1 MKKISAMIMVAAL
14 ALCLTGC
21 MGIIGA
27 LREAQQAVTD
37 NPRETS
43 TSELSVDTPSI
54 YMPGE
59 WDGNLYLN
67 ESLDL
72 SFALPRDWEN
82 REDQRFELQK
92 MAESSGADSFL
103 DLLCSSL
110 DGHYAMMLSVDFGDG
125 KTPIAEEEYL
135 DFVRAKPSNQ
145 EYDFYE
151 DGERQMGGK
160 TYRYI
165 RGTRD
170 SQDDTRHSEYMMLV
184 KQNGSDIVCFEFRWL
199 PVNENING
207 DQIGEMIRNNFGTF
221 LDGENL
227 LQTAAAK
234 KDTEKTIEI
243 PDCNMTFTY
252 DDDWVAVTPDTD
264 PYAPD
269 LIQMG
274 WDPDETAENQRLM
287 KEERHERL
295 MAINLVS
302 DYTVKL
308 VLEETL
314 TVPSEMDSLLNAS
327 DKDVALFSQA
337 LTKHVATLGYENT
350 SVSMY
355 EAESARYF
363 VVEFYS
369 EDQSLVSFF
378 TVQGGAALSIT
389 FYNSAADLREMVPGD
404 MAMEAL
410 DQFSYC

>member
-1 MKKISAMIMVAAL
+1 MVAAL

-160 TYRYI
+160 TYR
-165 RGTRD
+165 
-170 SQDDTRHSEYMMLV
+170 
-184 KQNGSDIVCFEFRWL
+184 
-199 PVNENING
+199 
-207 DQIGEMIRNNFGTF
+207 
-221 LDGENL
+221 
-227 LQTAAAK
+227 
-234 KDTEKTIEI
+234 
-243 PDCNMTFTY
+243 
-252 DDDWVAVTPDTD
+252 
-264 PYAPD
+264 
-269 LIQMG
+269 
-274 WDPDETAENQRLM
+274 
-287 KEERHERL
+287 
-295 MAINLVS
+295 
-302 DYTVKL
+302 
-308 VLEETL
+308 
-314 TVPSEMDSLLNAS
+314 
-327 DKDVALFSQA
+327 
-337 LTKHVATLGYENT
+337 
-350 SVSMY
+350 
-355 EAESARYF
+355 
-363 VVEFYS
+363 
-369 EDQSLVSFF
+369 
-378 TVQGGAALSIT
+378 
-389 FYNSAADLREMVPGD
+389 
-404 MAMEAL
+404 
-410 DQFSYC
+410 